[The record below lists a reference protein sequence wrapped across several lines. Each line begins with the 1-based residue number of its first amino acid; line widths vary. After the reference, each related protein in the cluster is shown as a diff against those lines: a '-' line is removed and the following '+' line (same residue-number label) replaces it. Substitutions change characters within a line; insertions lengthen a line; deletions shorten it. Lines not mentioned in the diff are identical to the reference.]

1 MNSRK
6 FTYTEFSEVRN
17 LLCSGTLVSAVDKR
31 SVP

>member
-1 MNSRK
+1 MLN
-6 FTYTEFSEVRN
+6 FAMTEFSEVRN